1 MKKLL
6 LLYVLCAFLLI
17 NCKNQNS
24 QNERLPK
31 EVGLK
36 ELSCDGNSILKKMNG
51 KSFYDFDDAFG
62 KVEKYSVELV
72 AKPINSEIMD
82 VSVSLDDVKAQ
93 GSVPNY
99 ICNLVDGTNVIKVTV
114 RLKEEPSIKKEYNIK
129 ISKLKSHVLETQG
142 SKLKEIKVDDSSI
155 LSRFNQKYVCRLSDF
170 EQDKNE
176 ISLYVLPH
184 NSNATVTIRN
194 GNEIVNSNG
203 TNTYKISIDYGTN
216 DIYVLVN
223 SEKEGELLH
232 RIIIYRKQDLGLKS
246 FKIEDV
252 QYCDE
257 STGELKTNVVKF
269 PKETT
274 NLKVKVLAKN
284 PNAAIIFEFN
294 GEEVKAKDG
303 FYNLDLKMKK
313 NAVRLQVRG
322 KGKGRSK
329 HYTMF
334 LIKTLPT
341 STGLIK
347 LEADEK
353 DLIHLL
359 STSNSITIPPR
370 DNENSKL
377 KLEVLATS
385 EITIKV
391 KLEASD
397 VNGVEGVYN
406 IDLKEG
412 NNKILVSL
420 YKDETLLESYS
431 IFVKRH
437 IKEEEAK
444 TPESDEVEL
453 TFILSDGVNG
463 SPVDGSYI
471 NISKTQTSEHVKRI
485 LVKNGKAKTNLK
497 KNTFYN
503 FKVEG
508 QNDEY
513 STKKYAASNII
524 SYYIGD
530 GSKVVP
536 IVQRPMQIITK
547 KAEAPIASS
556 LSFGA
561 ENVTA
566 GSVITS
572 DVMKEISLSVI
583 TASPVEKLRFRN
595 PLPMLA
601 IGFVPSTDENKT
613 SDVLTATMTQDSV
626 KSGDKWQSIWA
637 WNSDASLI
645 NEKDVVIVVYDI
657 AGNRLEYHLRICPSS
672 VAPTEDNEISIK
684 NMSLKFRRLPTPSY
698 IYSVEEDEGTKN
710 SSHYTSDIFFEAKRG
725 DSSIK
730 LRGFELYRKCD
741 EEGGDFELIK
751 HVVYKRPK
759 EEKHEV
765 ADTDGR
771 LEDGKTYQ
779 YKVVAY
785 TVDNKKS
792 RLANSDSL
800 SIKVPKS
807 TSLLLEYPVGQAI
820 TLADAKKLSY
830 VFRFSNPEI
839 LKDAI
844 EINAGFLIS
853 DRAGTVLHGSKFR
866 YVFDDGNG
874 KPEIYFAK
882 KSDAVAAGDKY
893 YYTNYSLKLSDITTM
908 KLDEIISVDKEK
920 GFIKIK
926 SDFFT
931 LIEVNLVKRNK
942 IIYKKGFAYYWDI
955 IDYGVNE
962 KTDRDDKPCKIIH
975 KPRSNVTIISSVN
988 DDNNGNNAWNG
999 RAEFIVRAD
1008 GYL

>member
-6 LLYVLCAFLLI
+6 LLFALSIFLLI
-17 NCKNQNS
+17 NCKNQNT
-24 QNERLPK
+24 QKERLPK

-72 AKPINSEIMD
+72 AKPINPEIVD

-93 GSVPNY
+93 GSVPSY
-99 ICNLVDGTNVIKVTV
+99 TCNLVDGTNVIKVTV

-176 ISLYVLPH
+176 ISLYVLSH

-194 GNEIVNSNG
+194 GNEIVNSSG

-216 DIYVLVN
+216 DIYVLVK

-232 RIIIYRKQDLGLKS
+232 RIIVYREQELGLKS
-246 FKIEDV
+246 FKIEDA

-257 STGELKTNVVKF
+257 NTGELKTNVVKF
-269 PKETT
+269 PNETT
-274 NLKVKVLAKN
+274 TLKIKVLAKN
-284 PNAAIIFEFN
+284 PNATIIFEFN
-294 GEEVKAKDG
+294 GEEIEAKDG

-313 NAVRLQVRG
+313 NAVRLRVSG
-322 KGKGRSK
+322 KGKGRNK

-341 STGLIK
+341 SSGLIK
-347 LEADEK
+347 LDVDGK

-359 STSNSITIPPR
+359 STSNSITIPPQ

-377 KLEVLATS
+377 KLEVLTTP
-385 EITIKV
+385 ELKIKV
-391 KLEASD
+391 KLEDLD

-463 SPVDGSYI
+463 SGVDGSYI

-497 KNTFYN
+497 KNTFYD

-508 QNDEY
+508 RNDEY

-530 GSKVVP
+530 SSKVVP

-547 KAEAPIASS
+547 KAIAPITSS

-561 ENVTA
+561 ENVMA

-572 DVMKEISLSVI
+572 DVMKAISLSVI

-601 IGFVPSTDENKT
+601 IGFVPSTNEDKT
-613 SDVLTATMTQDSV
+613 SDVLTASMIQDSV
-626 KSGDKWQSIWA
+626 KLGDKWQSIWS
-637 WNSDASLI
+637 WNSDVSLI
-645 NEKDVVIVVYDI
+645 NEKDVVIVVYDV
-657 AGNRLEYHLRICPSS
+657 AGNRLEYHLRIRPSS
-672 VAPTEDNEISIK
+672 VATIEDNNISIK
-684 NMSLKFRRLPTPSY
+684 DMSLKFRRLPTPSY
-698 IYSVEEDEGTKN
+698 IYSVGEDEGTKN
-710 SSHYTSDIFFEAKRG
+710 SSHYTSNISFEVKRN
-725 DSSIK
+725 DESLMLK
-730 LRGFELYRKCD
+730 GFELYRKCD
-741 EEGGDFELIK
+741 EESGDFEPIK
-751 HVVYKRPK
+751 HVVYKSPK
-759 EEKHEV
+759 NQKHEV

-807 TSLLLEYPVGQAI
+807 TSLFLEYPVGQAI
-820 TLADAKKLSY
+820 TSSDTKNLSY

-853 DRAGTVLHGSKFR
+853 DRVGTVLHGSKFR
-866 YVFDDGNG
+866 YVFDDGDG

-931 LIEVNLVKRNK
+931 LTEVNIVRKNRV
-942 IIYKKGFAYYWDI
+942 IYKKGFAYYWDI
-955 IDYGVNE
+955 VDYGVNE
-962 KTDRDDKPCKIIH
+962 KIDRDDKPCKIIH

-1008 GYL
+1008 

>member
-6 LLYVLCAFLLI
+6 LLFALSIFLLI
-17 NCKNQNS
+17 NCKNQNT
-24 QNERLPK
+24 QKERLPK

-129 ISKLKSHVLETQG
+129 ISKLKSNVLETQG
-142 SKLKEIKVDDSSI
+142 SKLKEIKVDDASI
-155 LSRFNQKYVCRLSDF
+155 LSRFNQKYVCKLSDV
-170 EQDKNE
+170 EKAKNE

-184 NSNATVTIRN
+184 NSNATVTVLKDS
-194 GNEIVNSNG
+194 ESVNSSE
-203 TNTYKISIDYGTN
+203 TNTYKIAVDYGAN
-216 DIYVLVN
+216 DIYVLVK

-246 FKIEDV
+246 FKIENDE
-252 QYCDE
+252 YCDE
-257 STGELKTNVVKF
+257 NTGELRTDVVKF
-269 PKETT
+269 SKETT
-274 NLKVKVLAKN
+274 NLKVKVLTKS
-284 PNAAIIFEFN
+284 PDISIIFEFN
-294 GEEVKAKDG
+294 GEEIKAKEG

-313 NAVRLQVRG
+313 NAIRLQVRG

-341 STGLIK
+341 SSGLIK
-347 LEADEK
+347 LEADGK

-377 KLEVLATS
+377 KLEVLGTP
-385 EITIKV
+385 ELKIKV
-391 KLEASD
+391 KLEDLD

-420 YKDETLLESYS
+420 YKDSTLLESYS

-485 LVKNGKAKTNLK
+485 LVKNGKAKANLK
-497 KNTFYN
+497 KNTFYD

-508 QNDEY
+508 RNDAYEV
-513 STKKYAASNII
+513 KKYAASDVI
-524 SYYIGD
+524 SYYVGNEAV
-530 GSKVVP
+530 VVP

-561 ENVTA
+561 ENVMA

-572 DVMKEISLSVI
+572 DVMKEINLSI
-583 TASPVEKLRFRN
+583 TTASPVEKLRFRN

-601 IGFVPSTDENKT
+601 IGFVPSTNEDKS
-613 SDVLTATMTQDSV
+613 SDVLTATMVQDSV
-626 KSGDKWQSIWA
+626 KSGDKWQSIWS

-645 NEKDVVIVVYDI
+645 NEKDVVIVVYDV

-672 VAPTEDNEISIK
+672 VATTEDNEISIK

-741 EEGGDFELIK
+741 EEGRDFELIK
-751 HVVYKRPK
+751 HVVYKSPK

-853 DRAGTVLHGSKFR
+853 DRVGTVLHGSKFR
-866 YVFDDGNG
+866 YVFDDGDG

-882 KSDAVAAGDKY
+882 KNDAVAAGDKY

-908 KLDEIISVDKEK
+908 KVDDIISVDKEK
-920 GFIKIK
+920 GIIKLK
-926 SDFFT
+926 SDFFN
-931 LIEVNLVKRNK
+931 LIEVNLVKGSK

-955 IDYGVNE
+955 VDYGVNE
-962 KTDRDDKPCKIIH
+962 KIDRDDKPCKIIH
-975 KPRSNVTIISSVN
+975 KPSPNVTIVSSVN
-988 DDNNGNNAWNG
+988 DDLNGNNAWNG

-1008 GYL
+1008 

>member
-6 LLYVLCAFLLI
+6 LLFALSIFLLI
-17 NCKNQNS
+17 NCKNQNT
-24 QNERLPK
+24 QKERLPK

-142 SKLKEIKVDDSSI
+142 SKLKEIKVDDASI
-155 LSRFNQKYVCRLSDF
+155 LSRFNQKYVCKLSDI

-184 NSNATVTIRN
+184 NSSATVTVLKDS
-194 GNEIVNSNG
+194 ESVDSSG
-203 TNTYKISIDYGTN
+203 TNSYKLSLNYGAN
-216 DIYVLVN
+216 DVYVLVK
-223 SEKEGELLH
+223 SEEEGELLH
-232 RIIIYRKQDLGLKS
+232 RIIVYREQELGLKS
-246 FKIEDV
+246 FKIENDE
-252 QYCDE
+252 YCDE

-269 PKETT
+269 PNETIT
-274 NLKVKVLAKN
+274 LKVKVLAKN

-294 GEEVKAKDG
+294 GEEIEAKDG

-347 LEADEK
+347 LEADGK

-359 STSNSITIPPR
+359 STSNSITVPPK
-370 DNENSKL
+370 DNENSVL
-377 KLEVLATS
+377 KLEVLATP
-385 EITIKV
+385 ELKINV
-391 KLEASD
+391 KLEDLD
-397 VNGVEGVYN
+397 VNGAEGIYN

-444 TPESDEVEL
+444 APSSDEVGL
-453 TFILSDGVNG
+453 SFILSDGVNG

-497 KNTFYN
+497 KNTFYD

-508 QNDEY
+508 RNDEY

-547 KAEAPIASS
+547 KAIAPIASS
-556 LSFGA
+556 LSFGT
-561 ENVTA
+561 ENVMA

-572 DVMKEISLSVI
+572 DIMKEISLSVI

-601 IGFVPSTDENKT
+601 IGFVPSTSEDKS
-613 SDVLTATMTQDSV
+613 SDVLTASMTQDSV

-637 WNSDASLI
+637 WNSDTSLI
-645 NEKDVVIVVYDI
+645 NVKDVVIVVYDV
-657 AGNRLEYHLRICPSS
+657 AGNRLEYHLRIRPSS
-672 VAPTEDNEISIK
+672 VATTEDNEISIK
-684 NMSLKFRRLPTPSY
+684 DMSLKFRRLPTPSY
-698 IYSVEEDEGTKN
+698 IYSVGEDEGTKN
-710 SSHYTSDIFFEAKRG
+710 SSHYTSNISFEAKRN
-725 DSSIK
+725 DESLMLK
-730 LRGFELYRKCD
+730 GFELYRKCD

-751 HVVYKRPK
+751 HVVYKSPK
-759 EEKHEV
+759 NQKHEV

-779 YKVVAY
+779 YKVIAY
-785 TVDNKKS
+785 TEDNKKS
-792 RLANSDSL
+792 LLVNSNTL

-807 TSLLLEYPVGQAI
+807 TSLFLEYPVGQAI
-820 TLADAKKLSY
+820 TSSDTKNLSY

-839 LKDAI
+839 LRDAI

-893 YYTNYSLKLSDITTM
+893 YYTNYSLKLSDITAM

-920 GFIKIK
+920 GIIKLK

-955 IDYGVNE
+955 VDYGVNE